1 MNRIAVVGGI
11 NQDIVIHVPR
21 IPQPGETV
29 HHGRLGRY
37 AGGKGANQAV
47 AAARAGAA
55 VSMLG
60 AVGTDAAGD
69 DLLRGMAA
77 NGVDTTHVARTES
90 AATGTALIAV
100 DAAGA
105 NSIAVAEGANFAI
118 DPAAVRAAV
127 ADLHPVAVIGQREVP
142 DAVTQAAFRAS
153 PAGLRVLNVSP
164 VDHDMAIDLSLV
176 DIAVVNEIEAAQLL
190 DILSA
195 ATASSPLPME
205 TFAEPGQG
213 LRIACAPG
221 KLPGSATPDS
231 RLRGNDG
238 GVMQRSPLGE
248 GRVRVPSSTAALA
261 AALAEHTHRGCVV
274 TLGGQGLVA
283 HIDGQTHVQPAF
295 PTTVVDTTGA
305 GDAFCGVFTAAL
317 ASGQSVESALR
328 WGQAAGALAA
338 ATPGA
343 QPSMPKADDIRRLA
357 QTELV

>member
-1 MNRIAVVGGI
+1 MSRIAVVGGI

-47 AAARAGAA
+47 AAARAGAS

-60 AVGTDAAGD
+60 AVGTDVAGD

-77 NGVDTTHVARTES
+77 DGVDTAHVARVDS

-105 NSIAVAEGANFAI
+105 NSIAVAEGANFQI
-118 DPAAVRAAV
+118 DPADVASAV
-127 ADLHPVAVIGQREVP
+127 ANIEPVAVIGQREVP
-142 DAVTQAAFRAS
+142 DEATYAAFESAL
-153 PAGLRVLNVSP
+153 PGLRVLNVSP
-164 VDHDMAIDLSLV
+164 VDEGEAVDLSLV
-176 DIAVVNEIEAAQLL
+176 DIAVVNEIEAAQLAGGL
-190 DILSA
+190 A
-195 ATASSPLPME
+195 E
-205 TFAEPGQG
+205 TE
-213 LRIACAPG
+213 
-221 KLPGSATPDS
+221 DS
-231 RLRGNDG
+231 
-238 GVMQRSPLGE
+238 
-248 GRVRVPSSTAALA
+248 
-261 AALAEHTHRGCVV
+261 AALAEAVAARTCRGCVV

-283 HIDGQTHVQPAF
+283 HIDGQTHIQSAF
-295 PTTVVDTTGA
+295 PATVVDTTGA

-317 ASGQSVESALR
+317 AAGRPVESALR

-343 QPSMPKADDIRRLA
+343 QPSMPKAEDIRRLA
-357 QTELV
+357 ETELA

>member
-1 MNRIAVVGGI
+1 MSRIAVVGGI
-11 NQDIVIHVPR
+11 NQDIVIRVPR

-47 AAARAGAA
+47 AAARAGAS

-77 NGVDTTHVARTES
+77 DGVDTANVARVGST
-90 AATGTALIAV
+90 ATGTALIAV

-105 NSIAVAEGANFAI
+105 NSIAVAEGANFEI
-118 DPAAVRAAV
+118 DPEAIERAISS
-127 ADLHPVAVIGQREVP
+127 LQPVAVIGQREVP
-142 DAVTQAAFRAS
+142 DVVTLAAFRAAS
-153 PAGLRVLNVSP
+153 PGLRVLNVSP
-164 VDHDMAIDLSLV
+164 VDQGMAVDLGLV
-176 DIAVVNEIEAAQLL
+176 DIAVVNEIEAAQL
-190 DILSA
+190 
-195 ATASSPLPME
+195 AS
-205 TFAEPGQG
+205 
-213 LRIACAPG
+213 
-221 KLPGSATPDS
+221 GSTDPVDPAM
-231 RLRGNDG
+231 LA
-238 GVMQRSPLGE
+238 Q
-248 GRVRVPSSTAALA
+248 ALA
-261 AALAEHTHRGCVV
+261 RRTHRGCVV

-283 HIDGQTHVQPAF
+283 RVDGQDFIQPAF

-317 ASGQSVESALR
+317 AAGRPVETALR

-343 QPSMPKADDIRRLA
+343 QPSMPKAEDIRRLA
-357 QTELV
+357 ETELA

>member
-60 AVGTDAAGD
+60 AVGTDASGD

-118 DPAAVRAAV
+118 NPEAVRAAV
-127 ADLHPVAVIGQREVP
+127 ADLQPVAVIGQREVP

-195 ATASSPLPME
+195 ATASSPLP
-205 TFAEPGQG
+205 
-213 LRIACAPG
+213 
-221 KLPGSATPDS
+221 
-231 RLRGNDG
+231 
-238 GVMQRSPLGE
+238 LGE

-274 TLGGQGLVA
+274 TLGDQGLVA
-283 HIDGQTHVQPAF
+283 RIDGLTHVQPAF
-295 PTTVVDTTGA
+295 PTIVVDTTGA

-343 QPSMPKADDIRRLA
+343 QPSMPRTEDIRRLA
-357 QTELV
+357 ETELA

>member
-1 MNRIAVVGGI
+1 MSRIAVVGGI
-11 NQDIVIHVPR
+11 NQDIVIYVPR

-47 AAARAGAA
+47 AAARAGAL

-69 DLLRGMAA
+69 DLLRGMADE
-77 NGVDTTHVARTES
+77 GVDTSHVARVCS

-105 NSIAVAEGANFAI
+105 NSIAVAEGANFKI
-118 DPAAVRAAV
+118 DPTDV
-127 ADLHPVAVIGQREVP
+127 AQAITSLQPVAVMGQREVP
-142 DAVTQAAFRAS
+142 DEVTVAALGAA

-164 VDHDMAIDLSLV
+164 VDDDAAVDLSLV
-176 DIAVVNEIEAAQLL
+176 DIAVVNEIEAAQLAGG
-190 DILSA
+190 DSD
-195 ATASSPLPME
+195 
-205 TFAEPGQG
+205 EP
-213 LRIACAPG
+213 A
-221 KLPGSATPDS
+221 
-231 RLRGNDG
+231 
-238 GVMQRSPLGE
+238 M
-248 GRVRVPSSTAALA
+248 
-261 AALAEHTHRGCVV
+261 LAEVLAERTNRGSVV
-274 TLGGQGLVA
+274 TLGGEGLAA
-283 HIDGQTHVQPAF
+283 HVDGQSIVQPAF

-317 ASGQSVESALR
+317 AAGRPVEVALR

-343 QPSMPKADDIRRLA
+343 QPSMPRADDVRRLA
-357 QTELV
+357 ETELA